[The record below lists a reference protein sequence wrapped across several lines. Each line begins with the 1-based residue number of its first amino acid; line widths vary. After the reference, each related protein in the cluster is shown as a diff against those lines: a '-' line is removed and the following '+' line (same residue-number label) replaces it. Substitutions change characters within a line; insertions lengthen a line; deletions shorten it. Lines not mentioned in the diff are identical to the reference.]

1 EFIDGK
7 CRILFATLLLTRGT
21 DIDVDFVVNYDLP
34 LNYEQWVHRC
44 GRTGRN
50 GNCGIAITFI
60 DINNDYDYPKHIVQ
74 RIASIVEEEGLPQSM
89 KQMAQFEKMK
99 KEVNDQNVSVM
110 IEEYGLE

>member
-21 DIDVDFVVNYDLP
+21 DIDVDFVVNYDFF

-50 GNCGIAITFI
+50 GNCGIAVTFI
-60 DINNDYDYPKHIVQ
+60 DINNDEDYPKHI
-74 RIASIVEEEGLPQSM
+74 IVEEEGLPKSM

-99 KEVNDQNVSVM
+99 KELNDQNVSVM